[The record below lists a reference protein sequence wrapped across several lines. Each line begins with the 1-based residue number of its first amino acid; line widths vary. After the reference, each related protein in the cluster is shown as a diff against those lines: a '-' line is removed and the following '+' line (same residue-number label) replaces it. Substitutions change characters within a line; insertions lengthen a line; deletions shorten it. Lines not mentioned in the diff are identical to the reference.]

1 MNATTYGLDVAKHV
15 LKMYWVDAQTG
26 EIVNRRFGRDDL
38 LAFLARRPAGRV
50 ALEACGSGHWW
61 ARKIKALGHEVVL
74 LHAKFIRPFVQTNK
88 TDAADARAIWTAV
101 QQPGMRT
108 VAAKTEDQQ
117 AMLSLHRMRAL
128 LVKFRTMQVNQVRGL
143 LYEFGAT
150 FRAGRVAGL
159 AEIRARMAELE
170 DALPGTMVD
179 SLQDQLQRIDGL
191 ERNIDQLERRI
202 GTWQKQEPAC
212 RALAEVPGIGKLTA
226 TALVA
231 TMGDAK
237 TFKSGREFASFLG
250 LVPRQSGTGGRIRLG
265 SISKRGDPYLRTL
278 LIHGARSVM
287 YHAKVPTTW
296 QTAIQARRP
305 ANVAAVAL
313 ANKMARTAWAIL
325 AHGKAYQKDYVSVK
339 PA

>member
-1 MNATTYGLDVAKHV
+1 LDVAKRV
-15 LKMYWVDAQTG
+15 FQMYWVDAETG
-26 EIVNRRFGRDDL
+26 EIVNRRFGRDEL
-38 LAFLARRPAGRV
+38 IGFLVQRPAGRV

-61 ARKIKALGHEVVL
+61 ARKIKTLGHEVVL

-101 QQPGMRT
+101 QQPEMRT

-128 LVKFRTMQVNQVRGL
+128 LVKFRTMELNQLRGL
-143 LYEFGAT
+143 LYEFGVT
-150 FRAGRVAGL
+150 LRAGRQAGL
-159 AEIRARMAELE
+159 SEMQARMAELQG
-170 DALPGTMVD
+170 ALPGAMVC

-191 ERNIDQLERRI
+191 EQDIARLEQRI
-202 GTWQKQEPAC
+202 GTWQKQEAAC
-212 RALAEVPGIGKLTA
+212 RAIAEVPGIGKLTA

-231 TMGDAK
+231 TIGDAK

-250 LVPRQSGTGGRIRLG
+250 LVPRQSGTGGRLRLG

-287 YHAKVPTTW
+287 YHAKVPTPW
-296 QTAIQARRP
+296 QTQIQARRP

-325 AHGKAYQKDYVSVK
+325 AHGQAYRKDYVSVK

>member
-1 MNATTYGLDVAKHV
+1 MNATTYGLDVAKRV
-15 LKMYWVDAQTG
+15 FQMYWVDAQTG
-26 EIVNRRFGRDDL
+26 EIVNRRFGRDEL
-38 LAFLARRPAGRV
+38 LGFLAQRPPGRV

-88 TDAADARAIWTAV
+88 TDAADARAIWTAA

-108 VAAKTEDQQ
+108 VAVKTEDQQ
-117 AMLSLHRMRAL
+117 AMLSLHRMRSL
-128 LVKFRTMQVNQVRGL
+128 LVKFRTMQVNQLRGL

-170 DALPGTMVD
+170 DALPGAMID

-191 ERNIDQLERRI
+191 EQAIDRLEQRM
-202 GTWQKQEPAC
+202 GTWQKQEAAC
-212 RALAEVPGIGKLTA
+212 RAIMAVPGIGKLTA

-231 TMGDAK
+231 TIGDAK
-237 TFKSGREFASFLG
+237 TFKSGRELASFLG

-278 LIHGARSVM
+278 LIHGARSVLC
-287 YHAKVPTTW
+287 HTKVPTRW
-296 QTAIQARRP
+296 QTEIQARRP

-325 AHGKAYQKDYVSVK
+325 AHGQAYQNDYVSVK

>member
-1 MNATTYGLDVAKHV
+1 MDATTYGLDVAKRV
-15 LKMYWVDAQTG
+15 FQMYWVDSQTG
-26 EIVNRRFGRDDL
+26 EIVNRRFGRNDL
-38 LAFLARRPAGRV
+38 IEFLVKRPPGRV

-117 AMLSLHRMRAL
+117 AMLALHRMWSL
-128 LVKFRTMQVNQVRGL
+128 LVKFRTMQVNQLRGL

-150 FRAGRVAGL
+150 FRSGRVAGL
-159 AEIRARMAELE
+159 SEIRARMAELE
-170 DALPGTMVD
+170 CALPGTMVC
-179 SLQDQLQRIDGL
+179 SLNDQLNRIAGIEEDIDRL
-191 ERNIDQLERRI
+191 EKRI
-202 GTWQKQEPAC
+202 GSWQKQETAC
-212 RALAEVPGIGKLTA
+212 RAIAAVPGIGKLTA

-250 LVPRQSGTGGRIRLG
+250 LVPRQSGTGGKIRLG

-278 LIHGARSVM
+278 LIHGARSVLC
-287 YHAKVPTTW
+287 HAKVPTPW
-296 QTAIQARRP
+296 QTGIQARRP

-313 ANKMARTAWAIL
+313 AHKMARTAWAIL
-325 AHGKAYQKDYVSVK
+325 ARGQAYQRNYVSVK

>member
-15 LKMYWVDAQTG
+15 FQMYWVDGQTG
-26 EIVNRRFGRDDL
+26 EIANRRFRRDEL
-38 LAFLARRPAGRV
+38 IAFLAQRPTGRV
-50 ALEACGSGHWW
+50 ALEACGSAHWW

-117 AMLSLHRMRAL
+117 AMLGLHRMRSL
-128 LVKFRTMQVNQVRGL
+128 LIKFRTMQVNQLRGL
-143 LYEFGAT
+143 LYEFGAS
-150 FRAGRVAGL
+150 FRTGRAAGL

-170 DALPGTMVD
+170 DSLPGTMLNG
-179 SLQDQLQRIDGL
+179 LQDQLMRIDGI
-191 ERNIDQLERRI
+191 EQDIDQLEKQI
-202 GTWQKQEPAC
+202 SVWHKQEAAC
-212 RALAEVPGIGKLTA
+212 QAIAAIPGIGRLTA
-226 TALVA
+226 TALIA
-231 TMGDAK
+231 TIGDAK
-237 TFKSGREFASFLG
+237 TFRSGREFASFLG
-250 LVPRQSGTGGRIRLG
+250 LVPRQSGTGGKVWLG
-265 SISKRGDPYLRTL
+265 GISKRGDPYLRTL

-287 YHAKVPTTW
+287 YHTKAPTTW
-296 QTAIQARRP
+296 QKAIQERRP
-305 ANVAAVAL
+305 ANVAAIAL

-325 AHGKAYQKDYVSVK
+325 AHGRTYEKDHISLK

>member
-1 MNATTYGLDVAKHV
+1 MNATTYGLDVAKRV
-15 LKMYWVDAQTG
+15 FQMYWVDAQTG
-26 EIVNRRFGRDDL
+26 EIANRRFGRDEL
-38 LAFLARRPAGRV
+38 IGFLVQRPAGRV

-101 QQPGMRT
+101 QQPEMRT
-108 VAAKTEDQQ
+108 VAAKTADQQ

-128 LVKFRTMQVNQVRGL
+128 LVKLRTMQVNQLRGL

-150 FRAGRVAGL
+150 FRAGRMAGL
-159 AEIRARMAELE
+159 AEIQVRMAELA
-170 DALPGTMVD
+170 DTLPEAMLC
-179 SLQDQLQRIDGL
+179 SLQDQLKRIDALELDIDRLEQRIGA
-191 ERNIDQLERRI
+191 
-202 GTWQKQEPAC
+202 WQKQEAEC
-212 RALAEVPGIGKLTA
+212 RALAAVPGIGKLTA

-231 TMGDAK
+231 MIGDAK
-237 TFKSGREFASFLG
+237 TFKSSREFASFLG
-250 LVPRQSGTGGRIRLG
+250 LVPRQSGTGGKIRLG

-287 YHAKVPTTW
+287 YHAKVPTRW
-296 QTAIQARRP
+296 QKEIQARRP
-305 ANVAAVAL
+305 ANVAAVAM
-313 ANKMARTAWAIL
+313 AHKMARTAWAIL
-325 AHGKAYQKDYVSVK
+325 AHGQAYRKDYVSVK